1 MNVGSVSSSGYIE
14 GTTITGTSGSFSA
27 GVSILGGNLVTSSTS
42 DITGGKNLYIAG
54 NAYVS
59 GEVHSSSASDIKL
72 KSNLKKISNPLKK
85 LSSISGY
92 EFDWNEH
99 DERSGQHDIGVVAQE
114 VQQVLPEI
122 VEEKANDTLGVRY
135 DKMIPLLIECIKDQQ
150 QQIDYLAK
158 LVAQK

>member
-1 MNVGSVSSSGYIE
+1 MNL
-14 GTTITGTSGSFSA
+14 TGM
-27 GVSILGGNLVTSSTS
+27 N
-42 DITGGKNLYIAG
+42 
-54 NAYVS
+54 
-59 GEVHSSSASDIKL
+59 
-72 KSNLKKISNPLKK
+72 
-85 LSSISGY
+85 
-92 EFDWNEH
+92 
-99 DERSGQHDIGVVAQE
+99 IGVVAQE